1 MLISNICIAQVGVCF
16 SERFLLAS
24 SETAALDGYA
34 RFDLVAGDVCKKRAA
49 FYKAV
54 FFELKLYSR
63 WKLFVFQSDQ
73 V

>member
-1 MLISNICIAQVGVCF
+1 MLFV
-16 SERFLLAS
+16 AS

-49 FYKAV
+49 FYEAV
-54 FFELKLYSR
+54 FFFELKLYSR